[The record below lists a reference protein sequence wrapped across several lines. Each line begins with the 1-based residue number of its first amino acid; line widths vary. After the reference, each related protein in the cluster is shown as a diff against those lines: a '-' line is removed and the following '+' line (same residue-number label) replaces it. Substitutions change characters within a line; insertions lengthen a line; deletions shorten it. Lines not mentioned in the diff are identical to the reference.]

1 MLRPPPRAT
10 RLATLFPSKALVR
23 ADDFRARTL
32 IFSAAHYADSF
43 IFTSSAD
50 EFLNSGG
57 KEFCLKFASIFD
69 RHSPN
74 RFSAIPYN
82 NDGERLIMIGERTKE
97 DLEHSQEID
106 QIGRANV

>member
-1 MLRPPPRAT
+1 MIRRPPRST
-10 RLATLFPSKALVR
+10 RTDTLFPYTTL
-23 ADDFRARTL
+23 FR
-32 IFSAAHYADSF
+32 S
-43 IFTSSAD
+43 
-50 EFLNSGG
+50 G

-97 DLEHSQEID
+97 DLEHSQDID
-106 QIGRANV
+106 LMAGGLGAILSEKEQTAKAGVEIGRAACRERGCKYV